1 MTVRTKGM
9 TTGALLLGLLWLA
22 PAAAQPPAVPPT
34 HERGAAEAG
43 PEAAPRPD
51 DATAPRPAIWL
62 LADDDTRIYL
72 FGTVH
77 ILPPGLV
84 WRSAALDRIVA
95 EADEL
100 VMETA
105 EDPNDADPAAL
116 EPFMMLG
123 KPTPILWQVAPHRR
137 KALREMIE
145 SVGLIPELF
154 DGMQAWAA
162 AMTIAVTGLSDAYG
176 GADGPVDE
184 LTGVEDALQADFAA
198 AGRPISG
205 VETGEQQL
213 GFLAGMTLR
222 DQRAM
227 LEAMIDAY
235 LDGTVTDPGALGDEG
250 WLNGDVEAI
259 GEEMAQ
265 MPPELFDVLLTRR
278 NRTWTGWL
286 IDRLDR
292 PGTVLFAVGAGHLA
306 GRDSVQS
313 MLAEHGLTVTRHD

>member
-1 MTVRTKGM
+1 MTVWTKAKRAA
-9 TTGALLLGLLWLA
+9 ALTLALLWLG
-22 PAAAQPPAVPPT
+22 PAAAQPAAVPAT
-34 HERGAAEAG
+34 EAA
-43 PEAAPRPD
+43 PEAATEVSPP
-51 DATAPRPAIWL
+51 APRPAIWL
-62 LADDDTRIYL
+62 LADEDTRIYL

-105 EDPNDADPAAL
+105 EDPDEADPAAL
-116 EPFMMLG
+116 EPLMMLS
-123 KPTPILWQVAPHRR
+123 KPVPILWQVAPHRR

-145 SVGLIPELF
+145 SVGLATEMF

-162 AMTIAVTGLSDAYG
+162 AMTIAVTGIAQAYG
-176 GADGPVDE
+176 GGEVPTGD
-184 LTGVEDALQADFAA
+184 LTGVEDALHTDFAA

-213 GFLAGMTLR
+213 GFLADMPLI

-227 LEAMIDAY
+227 LETMIDSWLEEAT
-235 LDGTVTDPGALGDEG
+235 LDPGALPEED
-250 WLNGDVEAI
+250 WLSGDVEAI

-278 NRTWTGWL
+278 NRAWTGWL
-286 IDRLDR
+286 IERLDR

-313 MLAEHGLTVTRHD
+313 MLAEHGFTVTRHD